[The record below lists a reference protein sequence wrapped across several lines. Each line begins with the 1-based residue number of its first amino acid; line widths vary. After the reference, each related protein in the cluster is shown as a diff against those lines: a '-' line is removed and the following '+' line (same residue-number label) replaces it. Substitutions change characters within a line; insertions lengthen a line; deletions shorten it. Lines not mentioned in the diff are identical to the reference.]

1 MQAVGFI
8 ELLRVKCGRPGPFIV
23 VVPLSTIRHWQK
35 EFDERSRANTVVLH
49 GTNEDRDSFVGS
61 EFTGERAL
69 QCGSIIYIVLHRSH
83 TTLRARSLR
92 TSLSPP
98 ARSNSL
104 HITKYS
110 IPHLNHCSVSHP
122 QSLEGKCGFHTL
134 TS

>member
-61 EFTGERAL
+61 EFTGKRIA
-69 QCGSIIYIVLHRSH
+69 QCGRTACGLHCIEVI
-83 TTLRARSLR
+83 LQYL
-92 TSLSPP
+92 
-98 ARSNSL
+98 
-104 HITKYS
+104 
-110 IPHLNHCSVSHP
+110 
-122 QSLEGKCGFHTL
+122 
-134 TS
+134 